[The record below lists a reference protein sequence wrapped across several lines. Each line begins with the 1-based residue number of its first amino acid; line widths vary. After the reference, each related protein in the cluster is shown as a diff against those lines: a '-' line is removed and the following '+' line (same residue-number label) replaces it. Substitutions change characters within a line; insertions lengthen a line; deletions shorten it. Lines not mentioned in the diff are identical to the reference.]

1 VAGLIAR
8 KGCSCAPGR
17 HHIGGVGTAAALA
30 VHRFLEGTALA
41 LSASLTVTVALAV
54 HALAEAWQS
63 GGCWAL
69 DPGGWAAGWPRC
81 A

>member
-1 VAGLIAR
+1 MAGLIAR
-8 KGCSCAPGR
+8 KGCSCPPGR
-17 HHIGGVGTAAALA
+17 HDIGAGSAAALA

-54 HALAEAWQS
+54 HALAEGLAVR
-63 GGCWAL
+63 GCWAL
-69 DPGGWAAGWPRC
+69 DPGGGSAAGWPRC